1 MEEQAALVRAN
12 VVFINVSVDLPYAL
26 KRFFDAENVLYA
38 RMLSDHRETS
48 FGKDWGVLI
57 KEIRLLTR
65 ALFIVDEENKI
76 RYVQVSRGDL
86 FSQSLDYGDISRAMK
101 ELGLIE
107 E

>member
-1 MEEQAALVRAN
+1 MAFV
-12 VVFINVSVDLPYAL
+12 NVSVDLPYAL
-26 KRFFDAENVLYA
+26 KRFADAEGILYT
-38 RMLSDHRETS
+38 RMLSDYRETA

-57 KEIRLLTR
+57 QEMRLLTR
-65 ALFIVDEENKI
+65 ALFIVDEEDRI

-86 FSQSLDYGDISRAMK
+86 FSQSLDYADVARGMK